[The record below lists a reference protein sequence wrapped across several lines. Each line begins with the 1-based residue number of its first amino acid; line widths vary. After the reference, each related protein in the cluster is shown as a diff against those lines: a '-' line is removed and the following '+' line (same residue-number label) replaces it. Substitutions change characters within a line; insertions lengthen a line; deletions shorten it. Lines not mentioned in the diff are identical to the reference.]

1 MVQVDSKFSNDG
13 GQQGDMKYTKMYSQV
28 QDIWDSKGKMGAGI
42 FVLVTMF
49 WLALHPFSNTEAAG
63 SWSWQFTWL

>member
-13 GQQGDMKYTKMYSQV
+13 GQHGDMKYNKMYSQV

-42 FVLVTMF
+42 FVFVTMF
-49 WLALHPFSNTEAAG
+49 WLPLRPFSKTEAAG
-63 SWSWQFTWL
+63 SWSWLFTWL